1 MPALE
6 MPKEAWE
13 AGFRSGKEKPAFDRC
28 PYPAG
33 SREAWAWSSG
43 RVEGKAEAE
52 GYTRGPNAP
61 RPH

>member
-1 MPALE
+1 MGRLE